1 MFNRERRILISE
13 EQIKSRVK
21 QLGEEI
27 TRDYQGKDLL
37 VVGILKGAFIFMAD
51 LVRNIKIPIAID
63 FMDVSSYGSSTE
75 SLGVVRI
82 LNDLEESIENRHVLI
97 VEDIVDTGLT
107 LDYLSKN
114 LASRKA
120 ASVKICAFLD
130 KPSRRKAPVKV
141 DYLGYSVPDEF
152 IVGYGLDYA
161 EKFRHYPFVTV
172 LERDEYTVKNIIVI
186 EETE

>member
-1 MFNRERRILISE
+1 MFYRERKVLISE
-13 EQIKSRVK
+13 EQIRDRVK
-21 QLGEEI
+21 ELGEEI
-27 TRDYQGKDLL
+27 TKDYQGKELL

-51 LVRNIKIPIAID
+51 LIRQIKIPVAVD

-82 LNDLEESIENRHVLI
+82 LNDLEESIEDRHVLI
-97 VEDIVDTGLT
+97 VEDIIDSGLT
-107 LDYLSKN
+107 LNYLSKN
-114 LASRKA
+114 LKSRKA

-130 KPSRRKAPVKV
+130 KPSRRKTPVQV

-161 EKFRHYPFVTV
+161 EKYRHYPYLAV
-172 LERDEYTVKNIIVI
+172 LERDEYTFKNIIVI
-186 EETE
+186 EDE